1 MRKWHLAAAV
11 LTVAGIPALSA
22 GCEPAP
28 LGELVLIVKT
38 DMAPPKDFNKMRIQV
53 FNEGALKFN
62 YEGPVPGDPADEQ
75 RIVLL
80 TNGRESLENPDFDPA
95 PVVKLF
101 TPDAGAT
108 WLLTEIDPDDHDH
121 AFGLCDLGLGAPEIG
136 WVSLG
141 ELATVRGGLGL
152 PIERDLSFRAEKR
165 LSAYARDARL
175 AGRIASAS
183 SRMRA
188 SGRPLSRSAR
198 SSTRALTPAKSVASA
213 Q

>member
-1 MRKWHLAAAV
+1 MNN
-11 LTVAGIPALSA
+11 AL
-22 GCEPAP
+22 
-28 LGELVLIVKT
+28 IT
-38 DMAPPKDFNKMRIQV
+38 
-53 FNEGALKFN
+53 
-62 YEGPVPGDPADEQ
+62 DEQ

-80 TNGRESLENPDFDPA
+80 ANGRESLENPDFDPA

-121 AFGLCDLGLGAPEIG
+121 AFGLCDLGLGMPEIG

-141 ELATVRGGLGL
+141 ELAMVRGGLGL

-175 AGRIASAS
+175 AGRIAA
-183 SRMRA
+183 
-188 SGRPLSRSAR
+188 
-198 SSTRALTPAKSVASA
+198 
-213 Q
+213 